1 MVMSA
6 WVLTLALLAQ
16 AQAPPSADAIGQAYF
31 LYLQGRTLDDSEDLA
46 GAAAKYREALTLVP
60 NAAEPHAELAAIAAQ
75 QGKYAEAE
83 TEATEALRIAPDNRN
98 AHRVLGL
105 VQASMAQSAS
115 PEDVRRRLLTSAAG
129 HLARVIAD
137 GTRDPLA
144 QFTLGDLYVQAERY
158 PQAIEVLK
166 QFLLDRPDYAQAVML
181 LVQAYRANNQPAE
194 ATALLE
200 EFRRS
205 TNDTSPAAKLRAIEE
220 LERRGAWRDAADA
233 WMEVVATDPGNV
245 LYRLRYATALV
256 NAGDING
263 GRSVLTDVTHDRP
276 EDISAWYLL
285 TQVEERAG
293 RLDAAETAAER
304 VAAIDSA
311 DPRGPL
317 ALASVRTARRD
328 FRGVVAALE
337 PRVTKASDADVAS
350 GAFAD
355 MATTLGHAWEALGD
369 GKQATQVLEDARRRV
384 PDDRQIAFSLAA
396 TYDRTH
402 QFDRAERT
410 FRGIIAADPSH
421 APALNYLGYM
431 LAEHGRKLDE
441 AVTLIQKALAID
453 ADNPS
458 YLDSL
463 GWAYFK
469 QDKLDRATDPLER
482 AAAAEP
488 ESSVIQEHLGDLYFK
503 SKRYIEATAAYD
515 RALGGDRDGLDTDAV
530 TKKRDRAR
538 QLSGQ
543 H

>member
-6 WVLTLALLAQ
+6 WVLTLALLVQ
-16 AQAPPSADAIGQAYF
+16 AAPPPSADAVGQAYF

-60 NAAEPHAELAAIAAQ
+60 NAAELHAELAAIAAQ

-83 TEATEALRIAPDNRN
+83 TEGTEALRLAPDNRS

-115 PEDVRRRLLTSAAG
+115 PEDTRRRLLTSAAG
-129 HLARVIAD
+129 HLGRVLAD
-137 GTRDPLA
+137 GTRDPLV
-144 QFTLGDLYVQAERY
+144 QFTLGDLYVQARQY
-158 PQAIEVLK
+158 PQAIDVLR
-166 QFLLDRPDYAQAVML
+166 QFLIDRPNYAQAVML
-181 LVQAYRANNQPAE
+181 LVQAYRGNNQPAE
-194 ATALLE
+194 ATAVLE
-200 EFRRS
+200 EFRRGAGEA
-205 TNDTSPAAKLRAIEE
+205 SPAARLRAIEE

-233 WMEVVATDPGNV
+233 WTEVVATDPANV

-263 GRSVLTDVTHDRP
+263 GRDVLTQVTRDRP
-276 EDISAWYLL
+276 DDIAAWYLL
-285 TQVEERAG
+285 TQVEQRAG

-317 ALASVRTARRD
+317 ALAAVRTARRD

-337 PRVTKASDADVAS
+337 PRVAEPKDADITS

-355 MATTLGHAWEALGD
+355 MATTLGNAWMALGD
-369 GKQATQVLEDARRRV
+369 GARATKVLEDARRRA

-402 QFDRAERT
+402 QLDRAERA
-410 FRGIIAADPSH
+410 FRDIIAADPSH

-469 QDKLDRATDPLER
+469 QDKLERATDPLER

-488 ESSVIQEHLGDLYFK
+488 ASSVIQDHLGDLYFK
-503 SKRYIEATAAYD
+503 SKRYIEAAAAYD
-515 RALGGDRDGLDTDAV
+515 RALGGDRDGLDAGAV

-538 QLSGQ
+538 ELSGQ
-543 H
+543 R